1 VTGRAAFSTPPPCV
15 MGPRATGRSAEHG
28 FDSCG
33 RSAEHGFTFS
43 GRYAEHGF
51 TLVELMVVL
60 TVMALMAGAVVLTI
74 GSRNGD
80 VAETAGRFASRIAAA
95 RDEAIVGGHPVAVW
109 ITPSGY
115 GFERYAAGRWQ
126 AYVQK
131 PFEARDW
138 GRGLSA
144 SGSDGRS
151 RVAFDTIGLPDSGWI
166 VAVGD
171 GDRRTSVRL
180 AANGDV
186 TVE

>member
-126 AYVQK
+126 AYVQAVRG
-131 PFEARDW
+131 ARLGPGAERERQRRAIARRLRHDRPARQRLDR
-138 GRGLSA
+138 GR
-144 SGSDGRS
+144 
-151 RVAFDTIGLPDSGWI
+151 
-166 VAVGD
+166 
-171 GDRRTSVRL
+171 RRRRP
-180 AANGDV
+180 AHERPAGG
-186 TVE
+186 